1 MNIDFTAG
9 VYKAAL
15 ATVAAGKYLNDFVV
29 VRGGRGKTILHAFD
43 GAVTYLV

>member
-29 VRGGRGKTILHAFD
+29 VRVLHAFD